1 MHASGA
7 GKQWYFVLRAVCG
20 WWFLFV
26 TACCQAVRRTCLCQN
41 AVLEC
46 HPRPC
51 AGQGQCCALTPP
63 VGVSPQQDLN
73 RNYEPAPCE
82 PPSTAAWLCLPFANG
97 CGWIRPKLPGVG
109 VMPIPAAIL
118 CQIQSRFGSLCSAP
132 EVASCRL
139 GRRLCCDCCVCSC
152 ADSDAWCWWSCAAL
166 RRYLC
171 DL

>member
-26 TACCQAVRRTCLCQN
+26 TACCQAARRTCLCQN

-51 AGQGQCCALTPP
+51 AGQGQCCALTPRCRLP
-63 VGVSPQQDLN
+63 PQQYLDQNHELAP
-73 RNYEPAPCE
+73 YEPL
-82 PPSTAAWLCLPFANG
+82 STAAWLCLPFANG

-109 VMPIPAAIL
+109 VVPIPAAIL
-118 CQIQSRFGSLCSAP
+118 CQIQSRFGSAVLSSR
-132 EVASCRL
+132 SCKL
-139 GRRLCCDCCVCSC
+139 QAGKAVVL
-152 ADSDAWCWWSCAAL
+152 
-166 RRYLC
+166 
-171 DL
+171 